1 MRRVSFHSKKASKKN
16 SLTLL
21 FHHFYS
27 TPTQGLSLSLYTHRV
42 SRDGDAAG
50 ERERG
55 HTGTNTATQID
66 RCERFVFC
74 FLSLMMGQL
83 IDPIGCAR
91 YVSSITFFFVKKITL
106 SRSLAFGEVFADDLI
121 VFEVLT
127 MCFSFLARVFS
138 RNKHS

>member
-1 MRRVSFHSKKASKKN
+1 MRRVSFQSKKASKKN

-55 HTGTNTATQID
+55 HTGTNTMTQID

-83 IDPIGCAR
+83 IDPIGCR
-91 YVSSITFFFVKKITL
+91 PLRLFDHLFFVKKTTL

-127 MCFSFLARVFS
+127 MCFSFLVRVFS

>member
-1 MRRVSFHSKKASKKN
+1 MRRVSFQSKKASKKN

-21 FHHFYS
+21 FHFYS

-55 HTGTNTATQID
+55 HTGTNTMTQID

-83 IDPIGCAR
+83 IDPIGCR
-91 YVSSITFFFVKKITL
+91 PLRLFDHLFFCKEYSL
-106 SRSLAFGEVFADDLI
+106 SRSFGEV
-121 VFEVLT
+121 V
-127 MCFSFLARVFS
+127 
-138 RNKHS
+138 